1 MNSGEKNQQ
10 SRPERV
16 MATVYLRSQ
25 SGQSLMQAARQ
36 VPRDVKPYL
45 ATPETVQ
52 KAISELR
59 KRGFTI
65 EAQGVALS
73 ISGSTEL
80 FEQVCDV
87 QISLEEVRDQTRG
100 HLQPR
105 TYFIPRSSKPVM
117 QMQGLEDVIE
127 GLVLA
132 TPGVP
137 FS

>member
-10 SRPERV
+10 LRPERV

-36 VPRDVKPYL
+36 VPGDVKPYL

-52 KAISELR
+52 KAISELQE
-59 KRGFTI
+59 RGFTI
-65 EAQGVALS
+65 EAQGVTLS

-117 QMQGLEDVIE
+117 QIQGLEDVIE